1 MAEFCFVLLNKSAIL
16 YRFAQRIRSA
26 KRKRVLA
33 MHLELWQWA
42 LGALGAFLVGISKTG
57 IPGLGILSVAIF
69 ALVFPARES
78 VGLVLVILIC
88 GDLVAVTTYRRDAS
102 WSHLLRLFPWA
113 AAGVV
118 LGYFALGRVNDSQMR
133 HLIGAILL
141 GLVVFQYIRS
151 RRPAAGD
158 GEAPPPPWLAPIA
171 GVTAG
176 FTTMVANAAGPVMV
190 LYLLA
195 MRLPKLLFIGTAA
208 WYFLLLNLFK
218 VPFSASLG
226 LINPASLG
234 VSLLLGPFAMLGAL
248 IGRPIAERLNQ
259 RVFELIA
266 LGLTFVAALLMIR

>member
-1 MAEFCFVLLNKSAIL
+1 
-16 YRFAQRIRSA
+16 
-26 KRKRVLA
+26 

-42 LGALGAFLVGISKTG
+42 LGVLGAFLVGLSKTG
-57 IPGLGILSVAIF
+57 IPGLGILNVAIF

-88 GDLVAVTTYRRDAS
+88 GDIVAVTTYRRDAS

-113 AAGVV
+113 AAGVI
-118 LGYFALGRVNDSQMR
+118 LGYIALGRVDDWQMR
-133 HLIGAILL
+133 HLIGTILL
-141 GLVVFQYIRS
+141 CLVVLQYFRS
-151 RRPAAGD
+151 RRAAPGS
-158 GEAPPPPWLAPIA
+158 EASPPPPWLAPLA

-195 MRLPKLLFIGTAA
+195 MRLPKILFIGTAA
-208 WYFLLLNLFK
+208 WYFLSLNLFK

-226 LINPASLG
+226 LINLGSLG

-259 RVFELIA
+259 RLFELIA
-266 LGLTFVAALLMIR
+266 LALTFGAALLMVR

>member
-1 MAEFCFVLLNKSAIL
+1 M
-16 YRFAQRIRSA
+16 Q
-26 KRKRVLA
+26 
-33 MHLELWQWA
+33 LELWQWA
-42 LGALGAFLVGISKTG
+42 LGALGAFLVGFSKTG

-88 GDLVAVTTYRRDAS
+88 GDIVAISTYRRDAS

-118 LGYFALGRVNDSQMR
+118 LGYFALGRVDDIQMR
-133 HLIGAILL
+133 HLIGVILL

-151 RRPAAGD
+151 RRPVD
-158 GEAPPPPWLAPIA
+158 SDNEAQPARPWLAPVA
-171 GVTAG
+171 GITAG

-195 MRLPKLLFIGTAA
+195 MRLPKIVFVGTAA
-208 WYFLLLNLFK
+208 WYFFALNVFK

-226 LINPASLG
+226 LINPSSLG
-234 VSLLLGPFAMLGAL
+234 VSLLLGPFAMAGAL
-248 IGRPIAERLNQ
+248 VGRPVVERLNQ
-259 RVFELIA
+259 RLFELIA
-266 LGLTFVAALLMIR
+266 LALTFVAALLMIR

>member
-1 MAEFCFVLLNKSAIL
+1 
-16 YRFAQRIRSA
+16 
-26 KRKRVLA
+26 

-42 LGALGAFLVGISKTG
+42 LGALGAFLVGLSKTG
-57 IPGLGILSVAIF
+57 IPGLGILNVAIF

-88 GDLVAVTTYRRDAS
+88 GDIVAVTTYRRDAS
-102 WSHLLRLFPWA
+102 WPHLLRLFPWA
-113 AAGVV
+113 AAGIVA
-118 LGYFALGRVNDSQMR
+118 GYFALGRVDDWRMR
-133 HLIGAILL
+133 HLIGIILL
-141 GLVVFQYIRS
+141 FLVVFQYVRS
-151 RRPAAGD
+151 RRPALLD
-158 GEAPPPPWLAPIA
+158 SEAQPPQLWLAPIA
-171 GVTAG
+171 GITAG

-195 MRLPKLLFIGTAA
+195 MRLPKILFIGTAA

-259 RVFELIA
+259 RLFELIA
-266 LGLTFVAALLMIR
+266 LALTFVAVLLMLR

>member
-1 MAEFCFVLLNKSAIL
+1 
-16 YRFAQRIRSA
+16 
-26 KRKRVLA
+26 
-33 MHLELWQWA
+33 MHLELWQWT
-42 LGALGAFLVGISKTG
+42 LGAFGAFLVGLSKTG
-57 IPGLGILSVAIF
+57 IPGLGILNVAIF

-102 WSHLLRLFPWA
+102 WPHLLRLFPWA
-113 AAGVV
+113 AAGIVA
-118 LGYFALGRVNDSQMR
+118 GYFALGRVDDWQMR
-133 HLIGAILL
+133 HLIGIILL
-141 GLVVFQYIRS
+141 CLVVFQFIRS
-151 RRPAAGD
+151 RRAAALGS
-158 GEAPPPPWLAPIA
+158 EVPPPALWLAPIA
-171 GVTAG
+171 GITAG

-195 MRLPKLLFIGTAA
+195 MRLPKILFIGTAA

-226 LINPASLG
+226 LINPSSLG

-259 RVFELIA
+259 RLFELIA
-266 LGLTFVAALLMIR
+266 LALTFVAVLLMLG